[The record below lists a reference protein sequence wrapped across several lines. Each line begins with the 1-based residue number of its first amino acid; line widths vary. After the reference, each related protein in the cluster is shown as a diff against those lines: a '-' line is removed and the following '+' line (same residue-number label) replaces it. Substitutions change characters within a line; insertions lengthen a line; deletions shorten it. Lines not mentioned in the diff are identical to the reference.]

1 MRSIKK
7 DNNNKTTIKNSPK
20 VQPELNLDKAIFAI
34 KQQSSNYH
42 HAGLTHISS
51 LLD

>member
-1 MRSIKK
+1 MYNNKK
-7 DNNNKTTIKNSPK
+7 DDKNLNHAK
-20 VQPELNLDKAIFAI
+20 NDKEQRLELGLEKAIKAI
-34 KQQSSNYH
+34 KQQSDDYR